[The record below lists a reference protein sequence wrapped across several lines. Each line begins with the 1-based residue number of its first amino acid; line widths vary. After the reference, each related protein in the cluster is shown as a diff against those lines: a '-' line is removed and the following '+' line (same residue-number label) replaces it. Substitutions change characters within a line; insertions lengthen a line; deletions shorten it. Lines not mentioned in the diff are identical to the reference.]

1 MSSPGAAMQGTDQI
15 VQQLQ
20 RMIATNNVPVSFSM
34 EEKEMDQGTKMMMP
48 DRVIFDKDN
57 QEISVNRQ
65 NETSINDHQ
74 QMQYG

>member
-1 MSSPGAAMQGTDQI
+1 
-15 VQQLQ
+15 
-20 RMIATNNVPVSFSM
+20 M

-65 NETSINDHQ
+65 NEASINDHQ
-74 QMQYG
+74 QM